1 MPVQTKADGGDDR
14 ANAIVVAVACQKG
27 GVGKTTSALAL
38 AERLTMSGFRV
49 LLVDLDAQ
57 GNATYATGLTG
68 ERNAFAA
75 LQRPAEAKREIQKSG
90 WGMDVLASV
99 PALANADSV
108 FAETGREYLLREVL
122 EPIAGDYDYIV
133 VDTPPSLGVLTV
145 NALAAAQFVVVPTP
159 AEMFGAQGLHQLA
172 QTVGTVRKY
181 CNPKLEIAGVLLTR
195 FNGRTVIRREVA
207 RLLEETARQIGAKVF
222 SEPVR
227 ECTAVVEAQA
237 VRQGVFSY
245 APKSNAALDLDKF
258 VDELLVR
265 MGRKEE
271 RNG

>member
-1 MPVQTKADGGDDR
+1 MPAQTQPDKDARSKAV
-14 ANAIVVAVACQKG
+14 VVAVACQKG
-27 GVGKTTSALAL
+27 GVGKTTTALAL
-38 AERLTMSGFRV
+38 AERLAMNGFRV

-57 GNATYATGLTG
+57 GNATYTAGLTG
-68 ERNAFAA
+68 ERNSFVA
-75 LQRPAEAKREIQKSG
+75 LQRPAEAKGEIQSCG
-90 WGMDVLASV
+90 WGLDVLASV

-108 FAETGREYLLREVL
+108 FTETGREYLLREVL
-122 EPIAGDYDYIV
+122 EPLAGDYDYIV

-145 NALAAAQFVVVPTP
+145 NALAAAQYVVVPTP
-159 AEMFGAQGLHQLA
+159 AEMYGAQGLHQLA

-181 CNPKLEIAGVLLTR
+181 CNPALEIAGVLLTR

-207 RLLEETARQIGAKVF
+207 KLLEDTARQIGTTIF

-237 VRQGVFSY
+237 VRQGIFSY
-245 APKSNAALDLDKF
+245 APKCNAALDLDRF

-265 MGRKEE
+265 MSKEDL
-271 RNG
+271 NG